1 MDISGKE
8 VVQKLMENNTQ
19 IPIPSR
25 SESATQVYYFYK
37 LDIGDH
43 MDVDINEPDDLRRV
57 RGAASIYGKRSDKSF
72 VTRSVFTDEGKKSV
86 EVFTNRQMGGQVD
99 LVAQ

>member
-1 MDISGKE
+1 
-8 VVQKLMENNTQ
+8 MENNTQ

-72 VTRSVFTDEGKKSV
+72 VTRSVFTDEGKKILRLWR
-86 EVFTNRQMGGQVD
+86 TK
-99 LVAQ
+99 